1 MSQSNASQVADIIR
15 TNHVAFASFSVL
27 IWDHIVTFADEV
39 EYVWKGR
46 KGFFVYMFFV
56 NRYFNPLAFIV
67 NFYAYLSPTW
77 TTERCSHFVR
87 YQGWTTAITVEVVAL
102 MMLIRINALYLEQKW
117 IARGLGFLLLLET
130 AVNIWLI
137 SGGEPVPHNPGSGIH
152 ACSLLF
158 NPALYCIFFRIRFLG
173 LIILYITR
181 KNIASLWAWIPL
193 VYDTIIFALTLYRTI
208 PPIRRK
214 EPNLIMRRMLEDGI
228 LYYSVMF
235 SVTLVLA
242 VMIMAAPPGIKTIA
256 AQYVIFFWSET
267 PGLNWSGASGR
278 TEQLIPVAMMSR
290 ITISLRKAGRLADP
304 MLTGRRLV
312 PSGPGRMSYRSAPS
326 VGSEYP
332 LAFAHSM
339 PPSVAT
345 DLPPDTQMIPP

>member
-27 IWDHIVTFADEV
+27 IWDHIVTLADEV

-158 NPALYCIFFRIRFLG
+158 NPAL
-173 LIILYITR
+173 

-256 AQYVIFFWSET
+256 AQ
-267 PGLNWSGASGR
+267 

>member
-1 MSQSNASQVADIIR
+1 MNVHLYHTRIHL
-15 TNHVAFASFSVL
+15 T
-27 IWDHIVTFADEV
+27 
-39 EYVWKGR
+39 
-46 KGFFVYMFFV
+46 
-56 NRYFNPLAFIV
+56 
-67 NFYAYLSPTW
+67 
-77 TTERCSHFVR
+77 
-87 YQGWTTAITVEVVAL
+87 
-102 MMLIRINALYLEQKW
+102 RIN
-117 IARGLGFLLLLET
+117 
-130 AVNIWLI
+130 
-137 SGGEPVPHNPGSGIH
+137 SVP

-228 LYYSVMF
+228 LYYRYHGDINQSFTDTSNLTSVMF

-278 TEQLIPVAMMSR
+278 TEQL
-290 ITISLRKAGRLADP
+290 
-304 MLTGRRLV
+304 
-312 PSGPGRMSYRSAPS
+312 
-326 VGSEYP
+326 
-332 LAFAHSM
+332 
-339 PPSVAT
+339 
-345 DLPPDTQMIPP
+345 